1 MKKMTQTNFTNDMV
15 DKAEENFDNI
25 KEAIKGLYE
34 VLHITLAGK
43 EEDIYYEIGKDN
55 IKALYKNLIELLLN
69 DYGLRKII
77 KKIKNSD
84 IDLDIV
90 LNELL
95 VEKHLIK

>member
-15 DKAEENFDNI
+15 DKAEQNFDNI

-34 VLHITLAGK
+34 VLNITLAGK
-43 EEDIYYEIGKDN
+43 EEDIYYEVGKDN
-55 IKALYKNLIELLLN
+55 IAALYKNLIELLLN
-69 DYGLRKII
+69 DYGLRKIV

-90 LNELL
+90 LNEIL
-95 VEKHLIK
+95 VEKNLI

>member
-15 DKAEENFDNI
+15 DKAEQNFDNI

-34 VLHITLAGK
+34 VLNITLAGK
-43 EEDIYYEIGKDN
+43 EEDIYYEVGKDN
-55 IKALYKNLIELLLN
+55 ITALYKNLIELLLN
-69 DYGLRKII
+69 DYGLRKIV

-90 LNELL
+90 LNEIL
-95 VEKHLIK
+95 VEKNLI